1 MLILFSVD
9 KDLQELKSAL
19 AKKEKKK
26 AQASPADPDVSTEK
40 NKVDDQVDSSVN
52 RNANAVNADADK
64 SQIAKKGEFSPSY
77 ENDNINNGKEPKI
90 PSFLTEALPPPL
102 VIGSQGTVYSDK
114 KAENTK
120 SLEALLKQPNLTSV
134 SVQSTVERE
143 NDDDRQL
150 EESDKI
156 MEEKRQKL
164 LNEIASDVIV
174 ETLPPLN
181 VVGNTKHTSPNTHE
195 NLLKKGEKIE
205 NPG

>member
-1 MLILFSVD
+1 MLIRVRLVSNKTAD
-9 KDLQELKSAL
+9 RCISTLLKIRLKSW
-19 AKKEKKK
+19 
-26 AQASPADPDVSTEK
+26 VS
-40 NKVDDQVDSSVN
+40 
-52 RNANAVNADADK
+52 
-64 SQIAKKGEFSPSY
+64 AKKGEFSPSY

-205 NPG
+205 NPGWNHIFVTCLLFVPFS